1 MGLTLGV
8 PSCPVPPGAH
18 PEEVRELGQC
28 QGGHFDRA
36 VIRAPTAAGVTA
48 VTEPV
53 VPIAPP
59 DARQYIVSAKPAAQ
73 AIRLV
78 AVIARFV
85 DRVAPSSAPAAAV
98 AVVVVIVTWRSGRS
112 GR

>member
-59 DARQYIVSAKPAAQ
+59 DARQYIVSAKPAVPAC
-73 AIRLV
+73 RLV
-78 AVIARFV
+78 AVIARLV
-85 DRVAPSSAPAAAV
+85 DRVAPSSTPAIV
-98 AVVVVIVTWRSGRS
+98 VVVVVIVTWRCGRS